1 MNEEQEQELF
11 EYLKQNLRLNLK
23 STSEYTGGLDGSGS
37 LYKDSHTIQL
47 VLEGEVI
54 SEEYLS

>member
-1 MNEEQEQELF
+1 MNEYQEQELF

-23 STSEYTGGLDGSGS
+23 STSEYTGGLDGSGC
-37 LYKDSHTIQL
+37 LYKDYHTIQL

>member
-1 MNEEQEQELF
+1 MNEDQKQELF

-23 STSEYTGGLDGSGS
+23 TSSEYTGGMDGSGC
-37 LYKDSHTIQL
+37 LYKSCHTIQL

>member
-1 MNEEQEQELF
+1 MNEEQEAELF
-11 EYLKQNLRLNLK
+11 IYLRDNLKLNLK
-23 STSEYTGGLDGSGS
+23 TTSEYTGGMDGSGQ

-54 SEEYLS
+54 SEEYL

>member
-1 MNEEQEQELF
+1 MNEDQKQDMF

-23 STSEYTGGLDGSGS
+23 STSEYTGDLDGSGY
-37 LYKDSHTIQL
+37 LYKDCHTIQL
-47 VLEGEVI
+47 ILEDEVI

>member
-1 MNEEQEQELF
+1 MDKDELI
-11 EYLKQNLRLNLK
+11 EYLKYNLRINLQT
-23 STSEYTGGLDGSGS
+23 TSEYTGGMDGSGQ

-54 SEEYLS
+54 SEEYM